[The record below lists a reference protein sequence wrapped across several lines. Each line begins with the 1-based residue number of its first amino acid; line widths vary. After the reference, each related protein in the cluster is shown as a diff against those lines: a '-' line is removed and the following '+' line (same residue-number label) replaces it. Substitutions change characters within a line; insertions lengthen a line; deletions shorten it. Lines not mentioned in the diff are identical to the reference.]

1 MGHAPGL
8 GSPAWPLSLWLPLRG
23 PWEAGRPLGPSADL
37 GSGWASSPQTFL
49 SPRPCCDVCGG
60 SVGGWGG
67 VGRAR
72 HGLRFLAACRS
83 DAIRSLCPRAGRQ
96 LPPAPLLAA
105 EDGAST
111 WCTNLRKGPRAWEPL
126 LRLGGSS
133 AHLHPP
139 AQRWRGVLAR
149 CPHGCRVLES
159 VGLGPREKP
168 GFSGPVR
175 AVSAAVGQEP
185 AGRLLR
191 RAPTAAGSPSLAW
204 DCV

>member
-1 MGHAPGL
+1 MGSGASQVGHAPGL

-133 AHLHPP
+133 AHLHPLP
-139 AQRWRGVLAR
+139 RGGEVSSQGVLTDA
-149 CPHGCRVLES
+149 GCWSLS
-159 VGLGPREKP
+159 A
-168 GFSGPVR
+168 SGPER
-175 AVSAAVGQEP
+175 
-185 AGRLLR
+185 
-191 RAPTAAGSPSLAW
+191 SLASQ
-204 DCV
+204 DP

>member
-1 MGHAPGL
+1 M
-8 GSPAWPLSLWLPLRG
+8 
-23 PWEAGRPLGPSADL
+23 
-37 GSGWASSPQTFL
+37 
-49 SPRPCCDVCGG
+49 
-60 SVGGWGG
+60 
-67 VGRAR
+67 GRAR

-111 WCTNLRKGPRAWEPL
+111 WCTNLRKGPWAWEPL